1 MNFLYCFDENYNKQ
15 AFTSIISLLDNVHE
29 KINIFVIHNKKLIN
43 NEIPNKVLNHQNLN
57 MINLY
62 EFNNREYFFPCH
74 LLQASSNF
82 FTSGPFVKRSLVHKN
97 LVSANFSCNPI
108 EFFCKGQE

>member
-29 KINIFVIHNKKLIN
+29 KINIFVIHNKKLVN
-43 NEIPNKVLNHQNLN
+43 NEIPNKILNHQNLN

-62 EFNNREYFFPCH
+62 EFNNREYFFPNLEGSH
-74 LLQASSNF
+74 VSRGNLL
-82 FTSGPFVKRSLVHKN
+82 PI
-97 LVSANFSCNPI
+97 VSRQLF
-108 EFFCKGQE
+108 KG

>member
-43 NEIPNKVLNHQNLN
+43 NEIPNKILNHQNLN

-62 EFNNREYFFPCH
+62 EFNNREYFSKFRRITCIRGN
-74 LLQASSNF
+74 LL
-82 FTSGPFVKRSLVHKN
+82 PI
-97 LVSANFSCNPI
+97 VSRQLF
-108 EFFCKGQE
+108 KG